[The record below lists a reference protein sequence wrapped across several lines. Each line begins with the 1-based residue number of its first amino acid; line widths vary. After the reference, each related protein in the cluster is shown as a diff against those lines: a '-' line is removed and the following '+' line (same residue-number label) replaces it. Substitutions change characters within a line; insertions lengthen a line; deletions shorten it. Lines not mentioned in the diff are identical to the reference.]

1 MKHALAASAIF
12 LFGTVS
18 AFAAPPEWTYQ
29 ALSVG
34 GTPRGVVV
42 GDFDGDGHLDFA
54 NALYNS
60 PHGLTIYRG
69 DGVRYTWGLAAE
81 IVLPAGPFGI
91 TAADL
96 NHDGAQEVIV
106 ASADSNTISIVSWR
120 SGAFLVTTQIAT
132 SGSPRE
138 VVAADFNR
146 DGALDIAAASYDCGC
161 VEVWLGQGDLAF
173 EGTSRRSSAAPGSH
187 GIAVADFNNDGIP
200 DVVVSNALA
209 ANATPLFGDGT
220 GFFPLKVKVATG
232 NGSRYVTT
240 GDFNHDGWPD
250 FATSNTTGNSVT
262 VALGV
267 RGAPGAFTVA
277 FTARTADLR
286 ELNSPRDNEAVD
298 FNGDGNLDL
307 VVTSFNTDVT
317 WVATGTGTGRFGVFE
332 GGETRGQSL
341 ADGPR
346 SAAIGDMD
354 EDGRP
359 DFIVG
364 LQQNGKTAVFYNNTP
379 FRGRR

>member
-1 MKHALAASAIF
+1 MKRALAASAIF
-12 LFGTVS
+12 LVGAAS
-18 AFAAPPEWTYQ
+18 AFAAPPESTYQ

-34 GTPRGVVV
+34 GTPRGVAV

-69 DGVRYTWGLAAE
+69 AGVRYTWGIAAE

-106 ASADSNTISIVSWR
+106 TSADSNTISIVSWR
-120 SGAFLVTTQIAT
+120 SGAFVVATQIVT
-132 SGSPRE
+132 SGDPRE

-146 DGALDIAAASYDCGC
+146 DGDVDIAVALYGCGC
-161 VEVWLGQGDLAF
+161 LEVWLGHGDLSF
-173 EGTSRRSSAAPGSH
+173 DGTSRRSSAALGSH

-209 ANATPLFGDGT
+209 ATATPLFGDGT

-250 FATSNTTGNSVT
+250 FATANTTGNSVT

-267 RGAPGAFTVA
+267 RGAPGALTVA
-277 FTARTADLR
+277 FTVRTADLR
-286 ELNSPRDNEAVD
+286 ELKSPRDIEAVD

-307 VVTSFNTDVT
+307 VVASFDTDVT
-317 WVATGTGTGRFGVFE
+317 WVATGTGTGRFGVYE
-332 GGETRGQSL
+332 GGETLGQRL
-341 ADGPR
+341 DDGPR
-346 SAAIGDMD
+346 SVAAGDVD
-354 EDGRP
+354 EDGRT
-359 DFIVG
+359 DLIVG
-364 LQQNGKTAVFYNNTP
+364 FQQNGKTAIFYNDTP
-379 FRGRR
+379 FRGRP